1 MHLPD
6 ITSCLY
12 HITTDTYF
20 LHVLQFD
27 LLLQISFFGIALFAD
42 IIKNLVTKLIFVRH
56 THEGGEQVTDF
67 QEVYNLYFRD
77 VYRYA
82 LSLCRN
88 ELVAEEITQE
98 TFYKAL
104 DKLGSFDGKCKVSVW
119 LCQIAKNTYISMCRK
134 DKHLDPC
141 ADTTLIPCVG
151 SIEDRFC
158 DQETAFAI
166 HKVLHTLEEPY
177 KEVFS
182 LRTFGELSFKQIA
195 ELFGRTETWARV
207 TYHRARL
214 KIKEE
219 LK

>member
-1 MHLPD
+1 M
-6 ITSCLY
+6 
-12 HITTDTYF
+12 
-20 LHVLQFD
+20 
-27 LLLQISFFGIALFAD
+27 
-42 IIKNLVTKLIFVRH
+42 
-56 THEGGEQVTDF
+56 DF

-82 LSLCRN
+82 FSLCRN
-88 ELVAEEITQE
+88 ESVAEEITQE
-98 TFYKAL
+98 AFFKAL
-104 DKLGSFDGKCKVSVW
+104 AKLDTFDGKCKVSVW

-134 DKHLDPC
+134 DKHLAPNT
-141 ADTTLIPCVG
+141 DTALLTG
-151 SIEDRFC
+151 DAGIEENVF

-166 HKVLHTLEEPY
+166 HKVLHALEEPY

-195 ELFGRTETWARV
+195 EIFGKTETWARV

-214 KIKEE
+214 KIKEA